1 MFFEAFE
8 IEFSVIGQQVKFPQ
22 LTAIIV
28 THRTVSTP
36 VPITGQDVVTPFRI
50 VVNDVMENAGAA
62 RGGAGTDITVRAGFA
77 KTLINGSFQI
87 IRIALNRCISN
98 DFFRRQCLL
107 SLLYDIKHD
116 QIAVFIE

>member
-1 MFFEAFE
+1 MIFLSLPLTTSFKKGQDLIPVGVRKAKARRVIGRRIHDDNRVVLLSNHIADMFFEAFE

-62 RGGAGTDITVRAGFA
+62 RGGAA
-77 KTLINGSFQI
+77 
-87 IRIALNRCISN
+87 RI
-98 DFFRRQCLL
+98 
-107 SLLYDIKHD
+107 
-116 QIAVFIE
+116 